1 MNKKEKLIQ
10 ILYSFLIIFF
20 SITLTYFLFTKT
32 QTTLIL
38 IGLTLFSLISFKK
51 PLISLYLILLLPVLG
66 EFSRFTFLNQ
76 SIILSDLLL
85 PVFIITLLPQVL
97 KSKFDKRLKLILKL
111 ISIFILIAIFSLIFS
126 LTELSITEVLKSSLY
141 LIRFILYFSL
151 LPFSYFIISKY
162 SQSKKVIFWIVI
174 SALLL
179 VITGIIQLIY
189 LPDLKELAL
198 QQGYDPHINR
208 LVGSWLDPNF
218 IGGFFAFIST
228 LILSLAI
235 YEKNKKV
242 KIFYS
247 ISIFIFISA
256 LFFTYS
262 RSAYLALFASIFMLG
277 LLKARKL
284 LLIFL
289 LIFFIGINFSSRA
302 KERVGE
308 LITSIT
314 SVITQSSENPDPTAR
329 LRIKNWN
336 DTIELIKQKPLLGH
350 GYNTLTFTKV
360 NQGFI
365 ENTEI
370 HSASGSDSSLL
381 TILVTT
387 GIFGLLVYL
396 SIIIL
401 ILKYSLLNWL
411 KYKNNPY
418 LQGLN
423 LGVFCSFIG
432 LLVHSFFVNSLL
444 FPQILIYFWIIIGI
458 FYYKNANKQLV

>member
-1 MNKKEKLIQ
+1 MIKKEKLNK
-10 ILYSFLIIFF
+10 ILYSFLIIF
-20 SITLTYFLFTKT
+20 SIILTYFLFTKT
-32 QTTLIL
+32 QTTLIF
-38 IGLTLFSLISFKK
+38 IGVFLFGFISYKK
-51 PLISLYLILLLPVLG
+51 PILSLYLILLLPVLG
-66 EFSRFTFLNQ
+66 EFSRFTFFGQ
-76 SIILSDLLL
+76 SIVLSDLLL
-85 PVFIITLLPQVL
+85 PVFIITLLPQVI
-97 KSKFDKRLKLILKL
+97 KSKFDKKIKTILKL
-111 ISIFILIAIFSLIFS
+111 ISIFILIAILSLIFS
-126 LTELSITEVLKSSLY
+126 LTELSISEVLKSSLY

-162 SQSKKVIFWIVI
+162 SRSKKVIFWIVI
-174 SALLL
+174 SSLLL
-179 VITGIIQLIY
+179 VITGILQLIF

-228 LILSLAI
+228 FILSLAI
-235 YEKNKKV
+235 YEKNKKI
-242 KIFYS
+242 KIFYL
-247 ISIFIFISA
+247 ISTLVFIST
-256 LFFTYS
+256 LFLTYS
-262 RSAYLALFASIFMLG
+262 RSAYLALFTSIFILG
-277 LLKARKL
+277 LLKARKI

-289 LIFFIGINFSSRA
+289 LTFIIGINFSSRA

-308 LITSIT
+308 LITSMT

-336 DTIELIKQKPLLGH
+336 ETIELIKQKPLLGH

-365 ENTEI
+365 ETTDI

-387 GIFGLLVYL
+387 GIFGLLTYL
-396 SIIIL
+396 ITILL

-411 KYKNNPY
+411 KFKNNPY

-444 FPQILIYFWIIIGI
+444 FPQILIYFWIVIGL
-458 FYYKNANKQLV
+458 FYFKNANKQFV